1 MQSRIAPFHTD
12 TKGTVQFNGSSSEP
26 FEIRSGVKQ
35 GCVLAPTLFGI
46 FFGLLLKH
54 AFDTTTEGIYLRARS
69 DGRLFNLARLRAKT
83 KVRKVLIRDML
94 FADDAAVATHTQ
106 EELQSLM
113 DCFSQACKD
122 FGLTI
127 SLKKTNVMGQDTEAL
142 PVITIDN
149 YELDAVCQFTY
160 LGSTITDNL
169 SLDAEIDKRIGKA
182 ASTLARL
189 TARVWTSP
197 KLSVKTNMAV
207 YNACVISTLMYGSET
222 WTTYAGQERRLNSF
236 HMRSIRRIL
245 GISWQD
251 KVSNADVLSR
261 AGLPTMYTL
270 LRQRRLRWLGHVRRM
285 EDGRI
290 PKDILYGELALGRR
304 TTGRPHL
311 RYKDVCARDRKAVG
325 IDTMSWEGL
334 QLVVQGGGVPWS
346 NTSRQG
352 KTNWWLQQRTSEH
365 AERRTAATSDPQ
377 PHTYVLSATKTAT
390 PTLVFSAISDA
401 VTTQQQINKIKKQTL
416 GCIIHGHLWP
426 TEASMMILG
435 QYYDLSNMLLT

>member
-1 MQSRIAPFHTD
+1 
-12 TKGTVQFNGSSSEP
+12 
-26 FEIRSGVKQ
+26 
-35 GCVLAPTLFGI
+35 
-46 FFGLLLKH
+46 
-54 AFDTTTEGIYLRARS
+54 
-69 DGRLFNLARLRAKT
+69 
-83 KVRKVLIRDML
+83 
-94 FADDAAVATHTQ
+94 
-106 EELQSLM
+106 M

-127 SLKKTNVMGQDTEAL
+127 SLEKTNVLGQDTEAL

-149 YELDAVCQFTY
+149 YELDAVCQCTY

-169 SLDAEIDKRIGKA
+169 SLEAELDKRIGKA

-189 TARVWTSP
+189 TAGVWTSP

-207 YNACVISTLMYGSET
+207 YNACVISTFLHGSET

-236 HMRSIRRIL
+236 HLRSIRRIL

-251 KVSNADVLSR
+251 KVTNADAMSR
-261 AGLPTMYTL
+261 AGLPTMYSL

-311 RYKDVCARDRKAVG
+311 RYKDVCARDMKAVD

-334 QLVVQGGGVPWS
+334 AADRTGWRSALKQHI
-346 NTSRQG
+346 
-352 KTNWWLQQRTSEH
+352 KTGEAKLM
-365 AERRTAATSDPQ
+365 TAAADKRARRKEGSSSIRPTTTHIILCVICNKDCHSHIGLFSHKRRCYNP
-377 PHTYVLSATKTAT
+377 AT
-390 PTLVFSAISDA
+390 
-401 VTTQQQINKIKKQTL
+401 N
-416 GCIIHGHLWP
+416 
-426 TEASMMILG
+426 
-435 QYYDLSNMLLT
+435 